1 MVFRGR
7 EMNYVATGRK
17 VLERLAQ
24 DIAPLGEVEKAPF
37 MEGKMI
43 TMIIMPK

>member
-1 MVFRGR
+1 MELRRVFFRS
-7 EMNYVATGRK
+7 K

-24 DIAPLGEVEKAPF
+24 DIAAIGEVEKAPY
-37 MEGKMI
+37 MEGRMI